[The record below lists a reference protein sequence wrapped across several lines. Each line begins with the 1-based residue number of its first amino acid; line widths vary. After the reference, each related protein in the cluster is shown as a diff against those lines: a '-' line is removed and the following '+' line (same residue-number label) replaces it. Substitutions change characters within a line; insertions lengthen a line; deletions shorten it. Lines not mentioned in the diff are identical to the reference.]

1 MVFLCKNLL
10 SIDIVKFYIF
20 AQKTMIG
27 DLKTIK
33 ALIKKLP
40 KELLPIRL
48 MEVCGTHT
56 VAISRMGIRPLL
68 RGEIELI
75 SGPGCPVCV
84 TPANFVAKAIWLAE
98 NGCTVA
104 TFGDMMKV
112 PAGDDSLFKAKARG
126 CDIRVVY
133 SPMDALEFASLNSEN
148 HVVFLGI
155 GFETTAPT
163 IAGAILEAEKRK
175 LGNFS
180 VLCGLKTIPRP
191 LEFIASSDELSIDG
205 FILPGHVSAIIGRK
219 AYEFIAEKFGKP
231 GTITGFE
238 DGDIIEGVAELIRI
252 IMSGKPRISNAYTR
266 VVRENGNERA
276 LDLIEQVLIPC
287 DSSWRGLGMLSNSG
301 LRIREEFS
309 SFDSESRFTIPE
321 FSDIRDNPACLCDKV
336 ILGAAKPTDCELFG
350 IACTPSHPQGPCMI
364 SSEGACAA
372 YFKYGE

>member
-1 MVFLCKNLL
+1 
-10 SIDIVKFYIF
+10 
-20 AQKTMIG
+20 MIG

-40 KELLPIRL
+40 KERLPIRL

-68 RGEIELI
+68 RGEVELI

-98 NGCTVA
+98 NGCTVV

-133 SPMDALEFASLNSEN
+133 SPMDALEFASLEPEN

-163 IAGAILEAEKRK
+163 IAGAVLEAEKRK
-175 LGNFS
+175 LENFS

-205 FILPGHVSAIIGRK
+205 FVLPGHVSTIIGRK

-238 DGDIIEGVAELIRI
+238 DGDIIEGIAE
-252 IMSGKPRISNAYTR
+252 
-266 VVRENGNERA
+266 
-276 LDLIEQVLIPC
+276 
-287 DSSWRGLGMLSNSG
+287 
-301 LRIREEFS
+301 
-309 SFDSESRFTIPE
+309 
-321 FSDIRDNPACLCDKV
+321 
-336 ILGAAKPTDCELFG
+336 
-350 IACTPSHPQGPCMI
+350 
-364 SSEGACAA
+364 
-372 YFKYGE
+372 